1 MKRISFTMTP
11 DNDGRITVTN
21 TLEYIMQNI
30 PQIKVPDAD
39 ITKIPFATLTHT
51 EDNTK
56 KCVDGYTEGI
66 TWIGGRCTE
75 YQFTLIFKW

>member
-1 MKRISFTMTP
+1 MERISFTITA
-11 DNDGRITVTN
+11 DNDGKITVKN
-21 TLEYIMQNI
+21 VLEYIIQNI

-39 ITKIPFATLTHT
+39 ITKIPLATLTLT

-56 KCVDGYTEGI
+56 KCVDGYAEGT

-75 YQFTLIFKW
+75 YQFTLIFK

>member
-1 MKRISFTMTP
+1 MERISFTMTA
-11 DNDGRITVTN
+11 DNDGKITVKN
-21 TLEYIMQNI
+21 VLEYIMQNI

-39 ITKIPFATLTHT
+39 INKIPLADLTLT

-66 TWIGGRCTE
+66 TWISGRCTE
-75 YQFTLIFKW
+75 YQFTLIFR

>member
-21 TLEYIMQNI
+21 TLEYIMQNV
-30 PQIKVPDAD
+30 PQIKVPDID
-39 ITKIPFATLTHT
+39 ITKIPLADLTLT
-51 EDNTK
+51 EDSTK

-75 YQFTLIFKW
+75 YQFTLIFK

>member
-1 MKRISFTMTP
+1 MERISFILSV
-11 DNDGRITVTN
+11 DSDGKITVKN
-21 TLEYIMQNI
+21 VLEYIIQNI

-39 ITKIPFATLTHT
+39 ITKIPLATLTLT

-66 TWIGGRCTE
+66 TWIDGRYTE
-75 YQFTLIFKW
+75 YQFTLIFK